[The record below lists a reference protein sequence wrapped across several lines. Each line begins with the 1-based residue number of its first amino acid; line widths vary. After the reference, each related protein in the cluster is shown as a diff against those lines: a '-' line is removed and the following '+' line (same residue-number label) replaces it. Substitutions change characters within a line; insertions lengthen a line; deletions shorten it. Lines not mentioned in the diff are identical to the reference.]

1 MTNSKERRGGDTL
14 HLKNYLGETNL
25 YDKKEKLEV
34 NKPKSW
40 LKSVSAF
47 ANGRGGKLIF
57 GVRENNEILG
67 LDDYQKDSE
76 NISEIIKTRMDS
88 IPEFDME
95 IKELENKIILI
106 LNIYQGKNTPYFVVD
121 GGSRTAY
128 KRVGNQSVPATRIDL
143 FNMSLKGQQVTYD
156 LLESDK
162 KIQDVTFKELAIEYN
177 NKTSKK
183 FEEKDLL
190 SFGLI
195 TKDNFLTYAGAL
207 FADGYLIYQSR
218 IFCTRWNGLT
228 KASGLMEALDDNE
241 FEGNILL
248 LLENALN
255 FTKVN
260 TKKMWRKGPIY
271 REEYP
276 EYSKR
281 AVQGAIVNALIHR
294 DYSVIGS
301 EVHIDIFDDRMEIY
315 SPGGMYD
322 GTLIQD
328 VDPYTISSSRRNP
341 VLADIFGRMDL
352 MERRGSGLR
361 KIIEAYKFEEN
372 YKEELKPEF
381 RSTESSF
388 FTVLKNLNYSTEN
401 SDDKVAIKSG
411 DKVAIKNK
419 NEQLEAIIEFANLCG
434 EFKTAD
440 IEELLSIKSSRAR
453 LLISELVKIGKMESI
468 GSNRNRRYHIKK

>member
-1 MTNSKERRGGDTL
+1 MDLSK
-14 HLKNYLGETNL
+14 YIGEATS

-47 ANGRGGKLIF
+47 ANENGGALIF
-57 GVRENNEILG
+57 GISDTDELIG
-67 LDDYQKDSE
+67 LEDYRKDSE
-76 NISEIIKTRMDS
+76 IISEIIKSKMDP
-88 IPEFDME
+88 IPK
-95 IKELENKIILI
+95 IKLENYNENEKYFIVLHVEA
-106 LNIYQGKNTPYFVVD
+106 GSETPYYIID
-121 GGSRTAY
+121 GGNRSSYIRI
-128 KRVGNQSVPATRIDL
+128 GNQSVVATSIDL
-143 FNMSLKGQQVTYD
+143 KNLVLKGMNRTFD
-156 LLESDK
+156 T
-162 KIQDVTFKELAIEYN
+162 IQTDINVKDATFNKLRIEYEKRTN
-177 NKTSKK
+177 KK

-281 AVQGAIVNALIHR
+281 AVQEAIVNALIHR

-352 MERRGSGLR
+352 MERRGSGLK
-361 KIIEAYKFEEN
+361 KIIESYEFEKN
-372 YKEELKPEF
+372 YNEDLKPQF
-381 RSTESSF
+381 ISTRSSF
-388 FTVLKNLNYSTEN
+388 FTILKNLNYDGQSEGKNDGQRLKPKARQEKIIHIMKDKQNITALELSKLFSVSVSTIERDLKKLTDEN
-401 SDDKVAIKSG
+401 MIEYVGSAKDGYWRV
-411 DKVAIKNK
+411 NK
-419 NEQLEAIIEFANLCG
+419 
-434 EFKTAD
+434 
-440 IEELLSIKSSRAR
+440 
-453 LLISELVKIGKMESI
+453 
-468 GSNRNRRYHIKK
+468 

>member
-1 MTNSKERRGGDTL
+1 MDLSK
-14 HLKNYLGETNL
+14 YIGEATS

-47 ANGRGGKLIF
+47 ANENGGALIF
-57 GVRENNEILG
+57 GISDTDELIG
-67 LDDYQKDSE
+67 LEDYRKDSE
-76 NISEIIKTRMDS
+76 IISEIIKSKMDP
-88 IPEFDME
+88 IPK
-95 IKELENKIILI
+95 IKLENYNENKKYFIVLHIEA
-106 LNIYQGKNTPYFVVD
+106 GSETPYYIID
-121 GGSRTAY
+121 GGNRSSYIRI
-128 KRVGNQSVPATRIDL
+128 GNQSVVATSIDL
-143 FNMSLKGQQVTYD
+143 KNLVLKGMNRTFD
-156 LLESDK
+156 T
-162 KIQDVTFKELAIEYN
+162 IQTDINVKDATFNKLRIEYEKRTN
-177 NKTSKK
+177 KK

-281 AVQGAIVNALIHR
+281 AVQEAIVNALIHR

-352 MERRGSGLR
+352 MERRGSGLK
-361 KIIEAYKFEEN
+361 KIIESYEFEKN
-372 YKEELKPEF
+372 YNEDLKPQF
-381 RSTESSF
+381 ISTRSSF
-388 FTVLKNLNYSTEN
+388 FTILKNLNYDGQSEGKNDGQSEGKNDGQRLKPKARQEKIIHIMKDKQNITALELSKLFSVSVSTIER
-401 SDDKVAIKSG
+401 DLKKLTDEKV
-411 DKVAIKNK
+411 
-419 NEQLEAIIEFANLCG
+419 IEYTGSAKDG
-434 EFKTAD
+434 YW
-440 IEELLSIKSSRAR
+440 I
-453 LLISELVKIGKMESI
+453 VKK
-468 GSNRNRRYHIKK
+468 

>member
-1 MTNSKERRGGDTL
+1 MDLSK
-14 HLKNYLGETNL
+14 YIGEATS

-47 ANGRGGKLIF
+47 ANENGGALIF
-57 GVRENNEILG
+57 GISDTDELIG
-67 LDDYQKDSE
+67 LEDYRKDSE
-76 NISEIIKTRMDS
+76 IISEIIKSKMDP
-88 IPEFDME
+88 IPK
-95 IKELENKIILI
+95 IKLENYNENKKYFIVLHIEA
-106 LNIYQGKNTPYFVVD
+106 GSETPYYIID
-121 GGSRTAY
+121 GGNRSSYIRI
-128 KRVGNQSVPATRIDL
+128 GNQSVVATSIDL
-143 FNMSLKGQQVTYD
+143 KNLVLKGMNRTFD
-156 LLESDK
+156 T
-162 KIQDVTFKELAIEYN
+162 IQTDINVKDATFNKLRIEYEKRTN
-177 NKTSKK
+177 KK

-207 FADGYLIYQSR
+207 LADGYLIYQSR

-281 AVQGAIVNALIHR
+281 AVQEAIVNALIHR

-352 MERRGSGLR
+352 MERRGSGLK
-361 KIIEAYKFEEN
+361 KIIESYEFEKN
-372 YKEELKPEF
+372 YNEDLKPQF
-381 RSTESSF
+381 ISTRSSF
-388 FTVLKNLNYSTEN
+388 FTILKNLNYDGQSEGKNDGQSEGKNDGQKLKPKARQEKIIHIMKDKQNITALELSKLFSVSVSTIER
-401 SDDKVAIKSG
+401 DLKKLTDEKV
-411 DKVAIKNK
+411 
-419 NEQLEAIIEFANLCG
+419 IEYTGSAKDG
-434 EFKTAD
+434 YW
-440 IEELLSIKSSRAR
+440 I
-453 LLISELVKIGKMESI
+453 VKK
-468 GSNRNRRYHIKK
+468 